1 MNAVKLTVLP
11 LLVLLLTAASSA
23 SAQNDDKPFA
33 EAFIVLQISDRDPDV
48 QARVINV
55 ANNLVKHY
63 GGPDFVDIEVVAFG
77 PGLSLLF
84 PGNPQEERIRSL
96 LASEVRFVGCLNTVA
111 SIERET
117 GKKPEIIAAAQM
129 VQTGVAHLVDRAS
142 QGFVVIR
149 P

>member
-1 MNAVKLTVLP
+1 MKLNLVWMLF
-11 LLVLLLTAASSA
+11 VLLIAAGPVA
-23 SAQNDDKPFA
+23 AQNDDKPFA
-33 EAFIVLQISDRDPDV
+33 EAFIVLQLSDSDPEA

-84 PGNPQEERIRSL
+84 PGNAQEERIRSL
-96 LASEVRFVGCLNTVA
+96 LASDVRFVGCLNTLS
-111 SIERET
+111 SIERAT
-117 GKKPEIIAAAQM
+117 GKRPAVIEEAAM
-129 VQTGVAHLVDRAS
+129 VQTGVAHIVERAA
-142 QGFVVIR
+142 QGYVIIR